1 MADKI
6 FLPQWGMGMQEATV
20 IKWLKDEGDQVK
32 KGDPVVEVESSKVNA
47 EVEATADGIILKIK
61 ENEGEVVKVGGVL
74 AFIGKEG
81 ETIEDEQELKTEPA
95 QTNKIRVEKDNKNI
109 KVQITPIARK
119 LAKDLKINLEEI
131 TGTGPNG
138 RITEQDIKN
147 HKSSDDG
154 NASDNQIS

>member
-20 IKWLKDEGDQVK
+20 IKWLKNEGDKVK

-81 ETIEDEQELKTEPA
+81 ETIEDEQEQKAKAFQNGTK
-95 QTNKIRVEKDNKNI
+95 NKF
-109 KVQITPIARK
+109 
-119 LAKDLKINLEEI
+119 
-131 TGTGPNG
+131 
-138 RITEQDIKN
+138 
-147 HKSSDDG
+147 
-154 NASDNQIS
+154 